1 MTDTVKSIVEQSA
14 IYIPFNCE
22 GTRIIATF
30 GDDGYFLAEGEET
43 GEQYEIQF
51 SEVDLKNDMFYKLV
65 LVDTAE

>member
-1 MTDTVKSIVEQSA
+1 MNDVKTIVESAA

-30 GDDGYFLAEGEET
+30 GEDGYFLCEGEET

-51 SEVDLKNDMFYKLV
+51 DEVDLEADMFYKLE
-65 LVDTAE
+65 LIKISG